1 MTSLLFGISLSAL
14 LSTTSLLIVVFRV
27 SPLTAPGYAIPAFFI
42 SLFLSISSLG
52 ALLFFALWRVVPL
65 HSWDLGQVLGISV
78 RQGVFLG
85 LATAIVVLFHL
96 LSLLTWWIALMIYGV
111 FILIEL
117 ALNS

>member
-14 LSTTSLLIVVFRV
+14 LSLTSLLVVIFRV
-27 SPLTAPGYAIPAFFI
+27 SPLTAPAYAIPAFFI
-42 SLFLSISSLG
+42 SLFLAVCSIG
-52 ALLFFALWRVVPL
+52 TLLFYALWRLVPL

-85 LATAIVVLFHL
+85 LASIILILFHL
-96 LSLLTWWIALMIYGV
+96 LGLLTWWIGLMIFGV
-111 FILIEL
+111 FVLIEL